1 VLLTQLM
8 RPLHRRTKNAVLP
21 LLGGL
26 PIAGDL
32 LPKPYRIR
40 IAGTSV

>member
-1 VLLTQLM
+1 LTDQLM
-8 RPLHRRTKNAVLP
+8 RPWHRRTKSQVLP

-40 IAGTSV
+40 VAGTTI